1 MTEDDIQLAVAQT
14 LDDLGLLWCHVPNG
28 EKRTEAVGRKL
39 KRLGVKRGVP
49 DVLIFDPPPAYPVAV
64 GAALELKTAKGRVSR
79 HQVWWVDG
87 LRERMWL
94 AAVVRGPEEAA
105 ERLKEWGYV

>member
-1 MTEDDIQLAVAQT
+1 MTEDDIQFAVAQT

-49 DVLIFDPPPAYPVAV
+49 DVLIFDPPPAYPLCV
-64 GAALELKTAKGRVSR
+64 GAALELKTATGRVSP
-79 HQVWWVDG
+79 QQAMWCEM
-87 LRERMWL
+87 LRDRLWL